1 MKTDKTIAAQP
12 TIAHNNRKCGLHL
25 LWKHGLMFPKRFN
38 GSSKSQSLKT
48 KQKQNIWYE
57 RYVIDFKTTLR
68 DSYIVWF
75 LLQKPF
81 NTCTLMIIPNSVVVC
96 FNPPWL
102 NRIIKRLCIFF
113 FSFQVGI
120 MSLKSM
126 VANYRSGSELFLRE
140 WWYLWKMVCLENK

>member
-25 LWKHGLMFPKRFN
+25 LWKDGLFAKGFN
-38 GSSKSQSLKT
+38 GSNKSQSLKT
-48 KQKQNIWYE
+48 KQKQNIWYDIYE

-102 NRIIKRLCIFF
+102 NRIIKRLCIFIF
-113 FSFQVGI
+113 FSGWNYVLEKHGGKLPLRI
-120 MSLKSM
+120 RAVPEGM
-126 VANYRSGSELFLRE
+126 VIPVKNGMLG
-140 WWYLWKMVCLENK
+140 K